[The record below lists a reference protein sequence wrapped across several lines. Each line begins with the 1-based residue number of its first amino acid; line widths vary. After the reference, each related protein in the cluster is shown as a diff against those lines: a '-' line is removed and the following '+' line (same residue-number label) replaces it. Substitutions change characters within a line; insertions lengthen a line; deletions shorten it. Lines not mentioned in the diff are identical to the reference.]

1 MRGGGG
7 DGVRQRRDKNEAQF
21 QFVGLRHWLRLWF
34 SCGRCV
40 RGSTVMDDNWSQYV
54 IVPLLYVR
62 FCGYDTI
69 IYFSE
74 APEFIISIGE
84 AQ

>member
-7 DGVRQRRDKNEAQF
+7 DGVRQRREEGEAQF

-34 SCGRCV
+34 SRGRCG
-40 RGSTVMDDNWSQYV
+40 RGSTVMDDNWSQCV
-54 IVPLLYVR
+54 IVPLRFVR
-62 FCGYDTI
+62 FCGN

-74 APEFIISIGE
+74 APEFINSISE